1 MGEARSLWEIYDS
14 ETELWRR
21 GRVILVLI
29 GLFHFGSQGIL
40 ILSALF
46 NGNLERT
53 FIIAGTVVLFWLLFY
68 FVWIGVHWVRFIWG
82 GWNMIAGF
90 CLLIWAW
97 RDMSGFETLAGSI
110 SLLIGAYL
118 CFSPPVYFFAKRQRE
133 IVHWP
138 ESLLFG
144 AVCFLMLLSIAAAT
158 ICFSAFRQQREQE
171 ACAFADEANQHVY
184 VDQNLEWAA
193 THVTQTS
200 LQQNG
205 QERLRYFFEDTKN
218 RLGRA
223 REISQAKATVSMRF
237 STPFNIESS
246 ARVIATAETDNGP
259 AEVYAMLRDGGD
271 GWQIDRMWWRFL
283 PLSEPWRSAK

>member
-1 MGEARSLWEIYDS
+1 MEHD
-14 ETELWRR
+14 R
-21 GRVILVLI
+21 G
-29 GLFHFGSQGIL
+29 
-40 ILSALF
+40 ILSAHLGVAGHERLR
-46 NGNLERT
+46 NAGWQHQSSNWCLE
-53 FIIAGTVVLFWLLFY
+53 
-68 FVWIGVHWVRFIWG
+68 
-82 GWNMIAGF
+82 
-90 CLLIWAW
+90 
-97 RDMSGFETLAGSI
+97 E
-110 SLLIGAYL
+110 
-118 CFSPPVYFFAKRQRE
+118 
-133 IVHWP
+133 
-138 ESLLFG
+138 
-144 AVCFLMLLSIAAAT
+144 
-158 ICFSAFRQQREQE
+158 E
-171 ACAFADEANQHVY
+171 ACAFADEANHHVY

-283 PLSEPWRSAK
+283 PLSEPWRSAR